1 MRRLKNQIPVKNT
14 KKRTRA
20 ASADVLG
27 TDLGDTGVP
36 KKWQNYYRRLNDL
49 RNLFIEKKRDLVK
62 DATEERPSYSMHLA
76 DAGTDTYDQDWAFSM
91 LSSEQ
96 GALYEIEGAMGRIKD
111 GTFGI
116 CEFTGKPIESARLEA
131 IPWTRYSLAGV
142 KQLER
147 EGKISRTKLGERG
160 SWHEVVSRERMTPAG
175 KENK

>member
-14 KKRTRA
+14 HKRTRA

-27 TDLGDTGVP
+27 TNFGDTGVP
-36 KKWQNYYRRLNDL
+36 NKWKSYYRRLNDL
-49 RNLFIEKKRDLVK
+49 RNLFMEKKRDLVK
-62 DATEERPSYSMHLA
+62 DATEEQPSYSMHLA

-96 GALYEIEGAMGRIKD
+96 SALYEIEAAMGRIKD
-111 GTFGI
+111 GTYGT
-116 CEFTGKPIESARLEA
+116 CELTGKAIEPARLEA
-131 IPWTRYSLAGV
+131 IPWTRFSLEGV

-147 EGKISRTKLGERG
+147 EGKLGRTKLGERG
-160 SWHEVVSRERMTPAG
+160 SWHEVASGERMVPAG